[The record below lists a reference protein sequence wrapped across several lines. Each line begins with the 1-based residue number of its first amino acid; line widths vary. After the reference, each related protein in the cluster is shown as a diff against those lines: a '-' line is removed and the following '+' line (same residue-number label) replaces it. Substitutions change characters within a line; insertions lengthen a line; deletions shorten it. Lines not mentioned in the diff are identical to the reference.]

1 MHCTQSQRVRE
12 RENDFLAHAGLAS
25 EFARVKACK
34 VEPLHPLRVIK
45 IKLSE
50 DV

>member
-12 RENDFLAHAGLAS
+12 RENNFLAHAGLAS